1 MRHTLVPLFA
11 IALLASPLAAQA
23 PAITC
28 KDGSTS
34 ASSGRG
40 ACSGHGGVDKA
51 ATSRA
56 AKAAK
61 AERKAESKS
70 ANAEQKTVKA
80 EQKAEVREAAKTGTK
95 VTCTDGTMSEPGR
108 GACGHHG
115 GVRVAGAAAPKLPA
129 AVPANSPART
139 ASRAESRAPSA
150 TSASS
155 NRADDND
162 PKGAIAQ
169 CKDGMYSH
177 ASNRRGACSRHN
189 GVAKWI
195 P

>member
-1 MRHTLVPLFA
+1 MRHSLVPLFA

-28 KDGSTS
+28 KDGSSST
-34 ASSGRG
+34 ASGRG

-51 ATSRA
+51 ATARA
-56 AKAAK
+56 EKSAKV
-61 AERKAESKS
+61 ERKAESKS
-70 ANAEQKTVKA
+70 EKSAQKTVKA

-95 VTCTDGTMSEPGR
+95 VTCSDGTMSDPGR

-115 GVRVAGAAAPKLPA
+115 GVRVAAATLPA
-129 AVPANSPART
+129 TVPANAPART
-139 ASRAESRAPSA
+139 RSRAESRAPSA
-150 TSASS
+150 ASAISS
-155 NRADDND
+155 NRAEDHD
-162 PKGAIAQ
+162 PTGAIAQ

-189 GVAKWI
+189 GVAKWM